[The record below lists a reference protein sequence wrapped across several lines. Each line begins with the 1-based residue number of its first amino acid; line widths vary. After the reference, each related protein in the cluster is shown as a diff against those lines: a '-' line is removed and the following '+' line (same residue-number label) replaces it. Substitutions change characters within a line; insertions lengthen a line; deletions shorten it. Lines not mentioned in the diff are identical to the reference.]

1 MVCSL
6 FCASSFIFPFFN
18 GCNQTRLRRRH
29 GSLHSAKCWA
39 DGRTETDLIDHT
51 DTDNCTMW
59 WKCPI
64 ALNGTSNNLSST
76 LHVKWTRKKK
86 KKLKGRESYSAT
98 HRESSVLSQT
108 SAKSQHHHH
117 LHHHLIGPAFPGG
130 SQCLKRHHV
139 YYFSY
144 SITLTILHCPINHL
158 VCLNVGFTATWLA
171 KSVRTLEQHPVS
183 YCLFKSRRSRPVWRC
198 LCVYAQVC
206 CLGCSFYGS
215 QKHARS
221 AVNAV
226 IHT

>member
-1 MVCSL
+1 MEL
-6 FCASSFIFPFFN
+6 
-18 GCNQTRLRRRH
+18 
-29 GSLHSAKCWA
+29 
-39 DGRTETDLIDHT
+39 
-51 DTDNCTMW
+51 
-59 WKCPI
+59 PI
-64 ALNGTSNNLSST
+64 TSPAHCMLNGQE
-76 LHVKWTRKKK
+76 KKK

-117 LHHHLIGPAFPGG
+117 LHHHLIGPAYPGG

>member
-18 GCNQTRLRRRH
+18 GCNRTRLRRRH
-29 GSLHSAKCWA
+29 GSLRSAKCWA

-98 HRESSVLSQT
+98 QRERERESSVLSQT
-108 SAKSQHHHH
+108 SVKSQHHHH
-117 LHHHLIGPAFPGG
+117 LHLIGPAYPGG
-130 SQCLKRHHV
+130 SQCLKRHQV

-183 YCLFKSRRSRPVWRC
+183 YCLFKSHRSRPVW
-198 LCVYAQVC
+198 QVFVC
-206 CLGCSFYGS
+206 ICAGLLSGMLLLWLSEACAFSC
-215 QKHARS
+215 
-221 AVNAV
+221 
-226 IHT
+226 

>member
-29 GSLHSAKCWA
+29 GSLRSAKCWA

-98 HRESSVLSQT
+98 HRERESSVLSQT

-117 LHHHLIGPAFPGG
+117 LHHHLIGPAYPGG
-130 SQCLKRHHV
+130 LQTPPSLLLLLFHYTDNPALPHKPSRLPECGLYRDV
-139 YYFSY
+139 
-144 SITLTILHCPINHL
+144 
-158 VCLNVGFTATWLA
+158 VGKECAHFGRAP
-171 KSVRTLEQHPVS
+171 S
-183 YCLFKSRRSRPVWRC
+183 
-198 LCVYAQVC
+198 
-206 CLGCSFYGS
+206 
-215 QKHARS
+215 
-221 AVNAV
+221 
-226 IHT
+226 